1 MLMKKK
7 LMPTRLLGKII
18 TFLFPADLALCLTFF
33 QASNNDMLFFCFCN
47 ERQLTTLQN
56 VKTPMLYVL
65 VCFLLFVCFYYVGM
79 LYLVQLQDEDL
90 QFE

>member
-7 LMPTRLLGKII
+7 LMPTRLLRKII
-18 TFLFPADLALCLTFF
+18 TFLFPADLVLLLTFY
-33 QASNNDMLFFCFCN
+33 QASNNDMLFFFCN

-65 VCFLLFVCFYYVGM
+65 VCFLLVVCFYYVGM
-79 LYLVQLQDEDL
+79 LYSVQLQDEDL

>member
-1 MLMKKK
+1 M
-7 LMPTRLLGKII
+7 I
-18 TFLFPADLALCLTFF
+18 FF
-33 QASNNDMLFFCFCN
+33 FFFCN

-65 VCFLLFVCFYYVGM
+65 VCFLLVVCFYYVGM
-79 LYLVQLQDEDL
+79 LYSVQLQDEDL